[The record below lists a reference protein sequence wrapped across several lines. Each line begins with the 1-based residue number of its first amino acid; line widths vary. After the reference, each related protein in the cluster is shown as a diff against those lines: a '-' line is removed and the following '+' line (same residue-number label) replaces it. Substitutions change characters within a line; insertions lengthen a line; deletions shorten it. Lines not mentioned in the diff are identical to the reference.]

1 MVING
6 KMEDAKITIGSGP
19 IKFDVGNC
27 IYAYVYNS
35 TSSEKDL
42 VYEASRKVTN
52 WGIETDEWKKD
63 IEKEAKE
70 QEAKEEKARL
80 DSLEPLYITRLKNL
94 EIE

>member
-6 KMEDAKITIGSGP
+6 KMEDAKITIGSGST
-19 IKFDVGNC
+19 KFDIGNGT
-27 IYAYVYNS
+27 YVYVINS

-42 VYEASRKVTN
+42 VYEASSKITN

-63 IEKEAKE
+63 REKKAK
-70 QEAKEEKARL
+70 QQKDKEEKARL

-94 EIE
+94 EID